1 MLPDAESRLTARDD
15 LATTVLANNR
25 AAGRKVAVAESCT
38 GGMVSAALTD
48 IAGSSDVFS
57 AGFITYSGHA
67 KQNQLGVSSEIIETF
82 GEVSL
87 ATAWAM
93 AAGALENSDA
103 DVAVAITG
111 IAGPGGGSEKK
122 PVGQV
127 VFARALRGQNSDD
140 YFTQRVKFESTDRAA
155 IRHHATL
162 FCARPASAR
171 QGRAAAV
178 GGHRAPRPVKF
189 LRARFERGDHLA
201 QRLVEHLSG

>member
-15 LATTVLANNR
+15 LATSVLANNR
-25 AAGRKVAVAESCT
+25 AAGRRVAVAESCT

-57 AGFITYSGHA
+57 AGFITYSAHA
-67 KQNQLGVSSEIIETF
+67 KQSQLDVSSEILETF

-93 AAGALENSDA
+93 AAGALANSDA

-140 YFTQRVKFESTDRAA
+140 YFTQRVQFESTDRAA

-162 FCARPASAR
+162 FALDLLQPDKDELRPSEDVALP
-171 QGRAAAV
+171 
-178 GGHRAPRPVKF
+178 AP
-189 LRARFERGDHLA
+189 
-201 QRLVEHLSG
+201 

>member
-1 MLPDAESRLTARDD
+1 VLSDAETRLAARDD
-15 LATTVLANNR
+15 LAASVLANNR
-25 AAGRKVAVAESCT
+25 EAGRKVAVAESCT
-38 GGMVSAALTD
+38 GGMVSVALTD

-57 AGFITYSGHA
+57 AGFVTYSGHA
-67 KQNQLGVSSEIIETF
+67 KQSQLDVSSEILETF

-93 AAGALENSDA
+93 AAGALANSDA

-127 VFARALRGQNSDD
+127 VFARALRGQDPDD
-140 YFTQRVKFESTDRAA
+140 YFTQRVQFESTDRAA

-162 FCARPASAR
+162 FALELLQPDKDELRPSEDIALP
-171 QGRAAAV
+171 
-178 GGHRAPRPVKF
+178 AP
-189 LRARFERGDHLA
+189 
-201 QRLVEHLSG
+201 

>member
-1 MLPDAESRLTARDD
+1 MLPDPESRLFARDE
-15 LATTVLANNR
+15 LATSVLANNR

-67 KQNQLGVSSEIIETF
+67 KQSQLDVSSEILETF

-93 AAGALENSDA
+93 ASGALANSDA
-103 DVAVAITG
+103 DIAVAITG

-122 PVGQV
+122 PVGLV
-127 VFARALRGQNSDD
+127 VFARALRGQDPDD
-140 YFTQRVKFESTDRAA
+140 YFTQRVQFELTDRAA
-155 IRHHATL
+155 IRHAATL
-162 FCARPASAR
+162 FALDLLQPERDALRPSEDIALP
-171 QGRAAAV
+171 
-178 GGHRAPRPVKF
+178 AP
-189 LRARFERGDHLA
+189 
-201 QRLVEHLSG
+201 

>member
-1 MLPDAESRLTARDD
+1 MLPDPESRLLARDE
-15 LATTVLANNR
+15 LATSVLANNR

-67 KQNQLGVSSEIIETF
+67 KQSQLDVSSEILETF

-93 AAGALENSDA
+93 ASGALANSDA
-103 DVAVAITG
+103 DIAVAITG

-122 PVGQV
+122 PVGLV
-127 VFARALRGQNSDD
+127 VFARALRGQDPDD
-140 YFTQRVKFESTDRAA
+140 YFTQRVQFESNDRAA
-155 IRHHATL
+155 IRHAATL
-162 FCARPASAR
+162 FALDLLQPGRDALRPSEDIALP
-171 QGRAAAV
+171 
-178 GGHRAPRPVKF
+178 AP
-189 LRARFERGDHLA
+189 
-201 QRLVEHLSG
+201 

>member
-1 MLPDAESRLTARDD
+1 MPNDESRLTARDD
-15 LATTVLANNR
+15 LATNVLANNR
-25 AAGRKVAVAESCT
+25 AVGRRVAVAESCT

-67 KQNQLGVSSEIIETF
+67 KQTQLDVSSEIIETF

-93 AAGALENSDA
+93 AAGALANSDA

-122 PVGQV
+122 PVGLI
-127 VFARALRGQNSDD
+127 VFARALRGQDPD
-140 YFTQRVKFESTDRAA
+140 EYFTQRVQFESTDRAA

-162 FCARPASAR
+162 FALDLLQPDKDSLRPSEDIALP
-171 QGRAAAV
+171 
-178 GGHRAPRPVKF
+178 AP
-189 LRARFERGDHLA
+189 
-201 QRLVEHLSG
+201 

>member
-1 MLPDAESRLTARDD
+1 LSLPSDAQSRLIARETA
-15 LATTVLANNR
+15 AMSVLSANR
-25 AAGRKVAVAESCT
+25 AADRRIAVAESCT
-38 GGMVSAALTD
+38 GGMVCAALTD

-67 KQNQLGVSSEIIETF
+67 KKTQLEVSGEILETF

-93 AAGALENSDA
+93 AAGALAKSDA

-127 VFARALRGQNSDD
+127 VFARALRGQDPDD
-140 YFTQRVKFESTDRAA
+140 YFTQRVQFQSTDRAA
-155 IRHHATL
+155 IRHAATL
-162 FCARPASAR
+162 FALDLLQPAKDSLRPSEDVALP
-171 QGRAAAV
+171 
-178 GGHRAPRPVKF
+178 AP
-189 LRARFERGDHLA
+189 
-201 QRLVEHLSG
+201 

>member
-1 MLPDAESRLTARDD
+1 LARDE
-15 LATTVLANNR
+15 LATSVLANNR

-67 KQNQLGVSSEIIETF
+67 KQSQLDVSSEILETF

-93 AAGALENSDA
+93 ASGALANSDA
-103 DVAVAITG
+103 DIAVAITG

-122 PVGQV
+122 PVGLV
-127 VFARALRGQNSDD
+127 VFARALRGQDPDD
-140 YFTQRVKFESTDRAA
+140 YFTQRVQFESNDRAA
-155 IRHHATL
+155 IRHAATL
-162 FCARPASAR
+162 FALDLLQPGRDALRPSEDIALP
-171 QGRAAAV
+171 
-178 GGHRAPRPVKF
+178 AP
-189 LRARFERGDHLA
+189 
-201 QRLVEHLSG
+201 

>member
-1 MLPDAESRLTARDD
+1 MLPDDESRLTVRDD
-15 LATTVLANNR
+15 LATSVLANNR

-67 KQNQLGVSSEIIETF
+67 KQTQLDVSSEIIETF

-93 AAGALENSDA
+93 AAGALANSDA

-127 VFARALRGQNSDD
+127 VFARALRGQDPDD
-140 YFTQRVKFESTDRAA
+140 YFTQRVQFESTDRAT

-162 FCARPASAR
+162 FALDLLQPDKDELRPSEDIALSA
-171 QGRAAAV
+171 
-178 GGHRAPRPVKF
+178 P
-189 LRARFERGDHLA
+189 
-201 QRLVEHLSG
+201 

>member
-1 MLPDAESRLTARDD
+1 MLPNDESRLTARDD
-15 LATTVLANNR
+15 LATNVLANNR
-25 AAGRKVAVAESCT
+25 AVGRRVAVAESCT

-67 KQNQLGVSSEIIETF
+67 KQTQLDVSSEIIETF

-93 AAGALENSDA
+93 AAGALANSDA

-122 PVGQV
+122 PVGLI
-127 VFARALRGQNSDD
+127 VFARALRGQDPD
-140 YFTQRVKFESTDRAA
+140 EYFTQRVQFESNDRAA

-162 FCARPASAR
+162 FALDLLQPDKDSLRPSEDIALP
-171 QGRAAAV
+171 
-178 GGHRAPRPVKF
+178 AP
-189 LRARFERGDHLA
+189 
-201 QRLVEHLSG
+201 

>member
-1 MLPDAESRLTARDD
+1 MSVEETRLAARHQ
-15 LATTVLANNR
+15 LATNVLANNR
-25 AAGRKVAVAESCT
+25 AAGRRVAVAESCT
-38 GGMVSAALTD
+38 GGMVSAAITD

-67 KQNQLGVSSEIIETF
+67 KQSQLDVSSEILETF

-93 AAGALENSDA
+93 AAGVLANSDA

-127 VFARALRGQNSDD
+127 VFARALRGQDPDD
-140 YFTQRVKFESTDRAA
+140 YFTQRIQFDSKDRAA
-155 IRHHATL
+155 IRHAATL
-162 FCARPASAR
+162 FALDLFQPERDALRPSED
-171 QGRAAAV
+171 AALPA
-178 GGHRAPRPVKF
+178 
-189 LRARFERGDHLA
+189 E
-201 QRLVEHLSG
+201 

>member
-1 MLPDAESRLTARDD
+1 MLSDAETRLAARDD
-15 LATTVLANNR
+15 LATTVLAKNR
-25 AAGRKVAVAESCT
+25 AVGRKVSVAESCT
-38 GGMVSAALTD
+38 GGMVSVALTD

-57 AGFITYSGHA
+57 AGFVTYSGHA
-67 KQNQLGVSSEIIETF
+67 KQSQLDVSSEILETF

-93 AAGALENSDA
+93 AAGALANSDA

-127 VFARALRGQNSDD
+127 VFARALRGQNPDD
-140 YFTQRVKFESTDRAA
+140 YFTQRVQFESTDRAA

-162 FCARPASAR
+162 FALDLLQPERDELRPSEDIALP
-171 QGRAAAV
+171 
-178 GGHRAPRPVKF
+178 AP
-189 LRARFERGDHLA
+189 
-201 QRLVEHLSG
+201 

>member
-1 MLPDAESRLTARDD
+1 MLPDPESRLLARDE
-15 LATTVLANNR
+15 LATSVLANNR

-67 KQNQLGVSSEIIETF
+67 KQSQLDVSSEILETF

-93 AAGALENSDA
+93 ASGALANSDA
-103 DVAVAITG
+103 DIAVAITG

-122 PVGQV
+122 PVGLV
-127 VFARALRGQNSDD
+127 VFARALRGQDPDD
-140 YFTQRVKFESTDRAA
+140 YFTQRVQFESTDRAA
-155 IRHHATL
+155 IRHAATL
-162 FCARPASAR
+162 FALDLLQPGRDALRPSEDIALP
-171 QGRAAAV
+171 
-178 GGHRAPRPVKF
+178 AP
-189 LRARFERGDHLA
+189 
-201 QRLVEHLSG
+201 

>member
-1 MLPDAESRLTARDD
+1 LQSVEETRLAARDD
-15 LATTVLANNR
+15 LATAVLADNR
-25 AAGRKVAVAESCT
+25 AAGRRIAVAESCT

-57 AGFITYSGHA
+57 AGFVTYSGHA
-67 KQNQLGVSSEIIETF
+67 KQTQLDVSSEILETF

-93 AAGALENSDA
+93 AAGVLANSDA

-127 VFARALRGQNSDD
+127 VFARALRGQDPDD
-140 YFTQRVKFESTDRAA
+140 YFTQRVQFESTDRAA

-162 FCARPASAR
+162 FALELLQPGKDSLRPSED
-171 QGRAAAV
+171 V
-178 GGHRAPRPVKF
+178 TLPAP
-189 LRARFERGDHLA
+189 
-201 QRLVEHLSG
+201 

>member
-1 MLPDAESRLTARDD
+1 MLPDDETRLVARDA
-15 LATTVLANNR
+15 LATTVLAGNR
-25 AAGRKVAVAESCT
+25 AAGRKIAVAESCT

-67 KQNQLGVSSEIIETF
+67 KQAQLDVSSEILETF

-93 AAGALENSDA
+93 ATGALANSDA
-103 DVAVAITG
+103 DIAVAITG

-122 PVGQV
+122 PVGLV
-127 VFARALRGQNSDD
+127 VFARALRGQDPDD
-140 YFTQRVKFESTDRAA
+140 YFTQRVQFESTDRAT

-162 FCARPASAR
+162 FALELLQPEKDALRPSEDIALP
-171 QGRAAAV
+171 
-178 GGHRAPRPVKF
+178 AP
-189 LRARFERGDHLA
+189 
-201 QRLVEHLSG
+201 

>member
-1 MLPDAESRLTARDD
+1 MPSDFETRLAARDE
-15 LATTVLANNR
+15 LATAVLAENR

-38 GGMVSAALTD
+38 GGMVAVALTD

-57 AGFITYSGHA
+57 AGFVTYSGEA
-67 KQNQLGVSSEIIETF
+67 KKRQLDVSSEILETF

-93 AAGALENSDA
+93 AAGALANSDA
-103 DVAVAITG
+103 DVAVAVTG

-127 VFARALRGQNSDD
+127 VFARALRGQDPDD
-140 YFTQRVKFESTDRAA
+140 YFTQRVLFEGGDRAG

-162 FCARPASAR
+162 FALELLQPGKDALRPSEDIALPA
-171 QGRAAAV
+171 G
-178 GGHRAPRPVKF
+178 
-189 LRARFERGDHLA
+189 
-201 QRLVEHLSG
+201 